1 MKVKNRKNNSVKSYD
16 SQKAF
21 WGVIF
26 LLPWILGFIFFFLV
40 PLLTSLQ
47 FSLSRVDSGASGV
60 ETTFIGFKN
69 YIQAVAVNPNFNRQL
84 VESIVD
90 ILIDVPL
97 IIIFSLFISV
107 VLNQDFFG
115 RSFARSVFFLPV
127 ILASGVIIG
136 LEAESLVQEIN
147 QQNAASGGL
156 SNALGAFE
164 LERIMIGAGVNVTIV
179 SYLSGAVSRI
189 YEIVS
194 LSGVQI
200 LIFLAGIQTISISV
214 YEAAK
219 MEGATGYEAFWKI
232 TLPILSPLIL
242 VNLVYTI
249 IDSFARSP
257 ITDLIMEVGFDTF
270 NFGLSSAMAW
280 IYFLSIM
287 ILLSLS
293 YFIISKHIF
302 YQE

>member
-1 MKVKNRKNNSVKSYD
+1 MKSYA
-16 SQKAF
+16 SQKAL

-26 LLPWILGFIFFFLV
+26 LLPWIMGFIFFFLV

-47 FSLSRVDSGASGV
+47 FSLSQVDSGSSGV
-60 ETTFIGFKN
+60 ETTFVGFKN
-69 YIQAVAVNPNFNRQL
+69 YIEAVAVNPNFNRQL

-115 RSFARSVFFLPV
+115 RSFARSIFFLPV

-164 LERIMIGAGVNVTIV
+164 LERIMIGAGVNLEIV

-200 LIFLAGIQTISISV
+200 LIFLAGIQTISVSV

-280 IYFLSIM
+280 LYFLSIM
-287 ILLSLS
+287 ILLSIS

>member
-84 VESIVD
+84 VESIID

>member
-1 MKVKNRKNNSVKSYD
+1 MKIKKRIKKSLRSYD
-16 SQKAF
+16 GQKAF

-26 LLPWILGFIFFFLV
+26 LMPWILGFTFFFLV
-40 PLLTSLQ
+40 PLITSLQ
-47 FSLSRVDSGASGV
+47 FSLSQVDSGSSGV
-60 ETTFIGFKN
+60 ETTFIGLKN

-84 VESIVD
+84 IESIMD

-97 IIIFSLFISV
+97 IIIFSLFIAV

-156 SNALGAFE
+156 SNSLGSFE
-164 LERIMIGAGVNVTIV
+164 LQRIMLGAGVNVTIV
-179 SYLSGAVSRI
+179 SYLTGAVSRI

-200 LIFLAGIQTISISV
+200 LIFLAGIQTISSSV

-232 TLPILSPLIL
+232 TLPMLSPLIL

-257 ITDLIMEVGFDTF
+257 ITDLIMETGFDTF

-287 ILLSLS
+287 IILALS

>member
-1 MKVKNRKNNSVKSYD
+1 MKIKKHQKNSVKSYA

-26 LLPWILGFIFFFLV
+26 LLPWIVGFILFFLV

-47 FSLSRVDSGASGV
+47 FSLSQVDSSASGV
-60 ETTFIGFKN
+60 ETTFVGFKN
-69 YIQAVAVNPNFNRQL
+69 YIEAVAVNPNFNRQL

-115 RSFARSVFFLPV
+115 RSFARSIFFLPV

-164 LERIMIGAGVNVTIV
+164 LERIMIGAGVNIKIV

-200 LIFLAGIQTISISV
+200 LIFLAGIQTISVSV

-280 IYFLSIM
+280 LYFLSIM
-287 ILLSLS
+287 ILLSIS

>member
-1 MKVKNRKNNSVKSYD
+1 MKIKKRIKKSLRSYD
-16 SQKAF
+16 GQKAF

-26 LLPWILGFIFFFLV
+26 LMPWILGFTFFFLV
-40 PLLTSLQ
+40 PLITSLQ
-47 FSLSRVDSGASGV
+47 FSLSQVDAGSSGV
-60 ETTFIGFKN
+60 ETTFIGLKN

-84 VESIVD
+84 IESIMD

-97 IIIFSLFISV
+97 IIIFSLFIAV

-156 SNALGAFE
+156 SNSLGSFE
-164 LERIMIGAGVNVTIV
+164 LQRIMLGAGVNVTIV
-179 SYLSGAVSRI
+179 SYLTGAVSRI

-200 LIFLAGIQTISISV
+200 LIFLAGIQTISSSV

-232 TLPILSPLIL
+232 TLPMLSPLIL

-257 ITDLIMEVGFDTF
+257 ITDLIMETGFDTF

-287 ILLSLS
+287 IILALS
-293 YFIISKHIF
+293 YFIVSKHIF

>member
-1 MKVKNRKNNSVKSYD
+1 MKIKKRIKKSLRSYD
-16 SQKAF
+16 GQKAF

-26 LLPWILGFIFFFLV
+26 LMPWILGFTFFFLV
-40 PLLTSLQ
+40 PLITSLQ
-47 FSLSRVDSGASGV
+47 FSLSQVDSGSSGV
-60 ETTFIGFKN
+60 ETTFIGLKN

-84 VESIVD
+84 IESIME

-97 IIIFSLFISV
+97 IIIFSLFIAV

-156 SNALGAFE
+156 SNSLGSFE
-164 LERIMIGAGVNVTIV
+164 LQRIMLGAGVNVTIV
-179 SYLSGAVSRI
+179 SYLTGAVSRI

-200 LIFLAGIQTISISV
+200 LIFLAGIQTISSSV

-232 TLPILSPLIL
+232 TLPMLSPLIL
-242 VNLVYTI
+242 VNLIYTI

-257 ITDLIMEVGFDTF
+257 ITDLIMETGFDTF

-287 ILLSLS
+287 IILALS

>member
-1 MKVKNRKNNSVKSYD
+1 MKVKKRKNNSVKSYD

-26 LLPWILGFIFFFLV
+26 LLPWIVGFIFFFLV

-47 FSLSRVDSGASGV
+47 FSLSQVDSGASGV
-60 ETTFIGFKN
+60 ETTFVGFKN

-115 RSFARSVFFLPV
+115 RSFARSIFFLPV

-164 LERIMIGAGVNVTIV
+164 LERIMIGAGVNITIV

-200 LIFLAGIQTISISV
+200 LIFLAGIQTISVSV

-287 ILLSLS
+287 ILLSIS

-302 YQE
+302 YQD